1 MRRGLCRSES
11 GPDRS
16 PRRRL
21 DHPSSSNCAAGDSR
35 PWPGRFM
42 ISLRARVCLSIKH
55 LLFRALVILS
65 MSLQTRAAE
74 PTNIFPIMPWN
85 SPPNDL
91 AVLKKIHDCGFTL
104 AGFVA
109 PAGLPLCEQAELQ
122 AIVSDARIS
131 GYDWASVDA

>member
-1 MRRGLCRSES
+1 
-11 GPDRS
+11 
-16 PRRRL
+16 
-21 DHPSSSNCAAGDSR
+21 
-35 PWPGRFM
+35 M

-122 AIVSDARIS
+122 AIVIDPTDKRSVGRLKNRRHLMRQGRKRIIRVP
-131 GYDWASVDA
+131 DHLVQELAKLQLDTVR